1 MQRSEDDKSR
11 LEWQRRHTQALRDT
25 AESLQ
30 MGRATAHAL
39 SAQAEQLGR
48 SERVLDETQ
57 ATVDMSKRVL
67 RGMTWSGWLYN
78 KFSAS
83 PQLSTNRE
91 GAEIAMGFICPE
103 CKVMFQS
110 PEQLGMH
117 YSSVHERRSG
127 DGGGGPRNLERQSVA
142 QIRQQKHQQVAVAGS
157 SSIEDVHD
165 KFLSDLEPQL
175 AELKEQSLA
184 LGSALD
190 SQNEQL
196 DRLDSKIGRV
206 HHDMKKVGIQANKIA
221 GKKVPVV
228 YRFRCAFQEVQTGR
242 FLRDVDGE
250 ALLSADVVIEGCTFR
265 AYTLGDD
272 SDVWGF
278 QSEKSSNFLGINRYG
293 NLKVRGVDFN
303 SYEQFLVEA
312 KPSTP
317 LFCLSSYFGLGGWVA
332 VKGPTDSSNLTII
345 RGTPENK
352 PQAAHFKIV
361 NLEDGIKAE
370 LKDN

>member
-1 MQRSEDDKSR
+1 MQRRDASR
-11 LEWQRRHTQALRDT
+11 DAVEWQRRHSQALRDT

-30 MGRATAHAL
+30 LGRATAHTL
-39 SAQAEQLGR
+39 SMQSEQLGR

-57 ATVDMSKRVL
+57 ATVDVSKRVL

-78 KFSAS
+78 KFSAA
-83 PQLSTNRE
+83 PELSTNRE
-91 GAEIAMGFICPE
+91 TDEIAMGFICPE

-110 PEQLGMH
+110 PEQLGTH
-117 YSSVHERRSG
+117 YSSVHEGGAEPARSFAE
-127 DGGGGPRNLERQSVA
+127 NRQRETH
-142 QIRQQKHQQVAVAGS
+142 IRPQKQQQTVGN

-165 KFLSDLEPQL
+165 KFLRDLEPQL
-175 AELKEQSLA
+175 AELKQQSLA

-206 HHDMKKVGIQANKIA
+206 HHDLKRVGIQANKIA
-221 GKKVPVV
+221 GRKIPVV
-228 YRFRCAFQEVQTGR
+228 YRFRCAFQEMQAGR
-242 FLRDVDGE
+242 FVRDVDGE
-250 ALLSADVVIEGCTFR
+250 ALLSADVVVDGCTFR

-278 QSEKSSNFLGINRYG
+278 QSEKSSHFLGINRYG
-293 NLKVRGVDFN
+293 NLKVRGADFN

-332 VKGPTDSSNLTII
+332 VKGSVDRNNLTVI

-361 NLEDGIKAE
+361 NLEDGIE
-370 LKDN
+370 REEKDN